1 MREWTILFRK
11 FELRRHISCCNWPVS
26 VRDQSLL
33 FTWGA
38 GSKDLK
44 GDHMIFRGN
53 VRGGG
58 QASLTEYKREEGRS
72 CRKLTANEGG
82 GVVKML
88 QSLMGDHVH
97 SPCHNQI
104 PPTSPSDK
112 KRQKKNKRAR
122 PGENNFISFKSY
134 HGVFFLFER
143 NMTTI
148 IWNYLSAGNRSFVTP
163 SWHLNTF
170 CWLD

>member
-1 MREWTILFRK
+1 ME
-11 FELRRHISCCNWPVS
+11 
-26 VRDQSLL
+26 
-33 FTWGA
+33 
-38 GSKDLK
+38 LK

-82 GVVKML
+82 IVKML
-88 QSLMGDHVH
+88 QSFMRDHVH
-97 SPCHNQI
+97 SPSHNQI

-112 KRQKKNKRAR
+112 KRQKKKKRAR

-134 HGVFFLFER
+134 HDVFFF
-143 NMTTI
+143 I
-148 IWNYLSAGNRSFVTP
+148 
-163 SWHLNTF
+163 
-170 CWLD
+170 